1 MNIVLLSGG
10 SGKRLWPLSNDT
22 RSKQF
27 LSLLKA
33 PDGSSE
39 SMVQRVYRQIKESD
53 NNAGIVIATGK
64 TQTDSIRNH
73 LGNKVDIVT
82 EPSRRNTY
90 PAIALATS
98 YLKTVKGIADDEV
111 VIVLPVDPY
120 AEAEY
125 FNTLSRMEAAVKA
138 GAGDLVLMGIKP
150 TYPSAKYGYIVPK
163 ADQSSEPFKVD
174 YFKEK
179 PTEADAEK
187 LIAGGAVWNGGVFAF
202 KAGWLLDI
210 VKNNVG
216 EIDYNYLDAN
226 YDKLTKDSFDY
237 EVCEK
242 TNNIA
247 FVSYNGI
254 WKDLGTWNTLTEQM
268 ENEILGDVIV
278 GEGTSGTH
286 IINELD
292 VPVVALGVN
301 DLVIAASPDG
311 ILVSDKQKSS
321 YLKPYVD
328 KLEAGPMYEQRLWG
342 EKKILNI
349 TKVRE
354 SESAVTE
361 SMFMLKGHSL
371 ESHSHNLKKEVW
383 VVTSGKAEIEI
394 NGEKRTVSSG
404 DTIEIMPGTIHGINA
419 ITDFFFTKIAFRVEE

>member
-39 SMVQRVYRQIKESD
+39 SMVQRVYRQIKEANSG
-53 NNAGIVIATGK
+53 AGIVIATGK

-90 PAIALATS
+90 PAIALAVS
-98 YLKTVKGIADDEV
+98 YLKSVKGIADDEV

-125 FNTLSRMEAAVKA
+125 FNTLTRMEAAVKN

-163 ADQSSEPFKVD
+163 GNQSEEPYAVD

-187 LIAGGAVWNGGVFAF
+187 LIADGAVWNGGVFAF

-216 EIDYNYLDAN
+216 ETDYNYLDAN

-247 FVSYNGI
+247 FVRTTVYG
-254 WKDLGTWNTLTEQM
+254 KTL
-268 ENEILGDVIV
+268 VP
-278 GEGTSGTH
+278 GTH
-286 IINELD
+286 
-292 VPVVALGVN
+292 
-301 DLVIAASPDG
+301 
-311 ILVSDKQKSS
+311 
-321 YLKPYVD
+321 
-328 KLEAGPMYEQRLWG
+328 
-342 EKKILNI
+342 
-349 TKVRE
+349 
-354 SESAVTE
+354 
-361 SMFMLKGHSL
+361 
-371 ESHSHNLKKEVW
+371 
-383 VVTSGKAEIEI
+383 
-394 NGEKRTVSSG
+394 
-404 DTIEIMPGTIHGINA
+404 
-419 ITDFFFTKIAFRVEE
+419 

>member
-27 LSLLKA
+27 LTLLKA
-33 PDGSSE
+33 PDGTDE

-53 NNAGIVIATGK
+53 ESAGIVIATGK

-73 LGNKVDIVT
+73 LGDKVDIVT

-90 PAIALATS
+90 PAIALSVS
-98 YLKTVKGIADDEV
+98 YLKYVKGIADDEV

-125 FNTLSRMEAAVKA
+125 FNTLRRMEDAVKNN
-138 GAGDLVLMGIKP
+138 AGDLVLMGIKP

-163 ADQSSEPFKVD
+163 ANQSAEPFCVD

-179 PTEADAEK
+179 PTEEAAEE
-187 LIAGGAVWNGGVFAF
+187 LIKGGAVWNGGVFAF

-210 VKNNVG
+210 VKKNVG
-216 EIDYNYLDAN
+216 TDEYSYLHAN
-226 YDKLTKDSFDY
+226 YDKLNKDSFDY

-242 TNNIA
+242 TENIA
-247 FVSYNGI
+247 FVSYDGV

-268 ENEILGDVIV
+268 ENETVGDVIV
-278 GEGTSGTH
+278 GEGTTSTH

-328 KLEAGPMYEQRLWG
+328 KLSSGPMYEQRLWG

-349 TKVRE
+349 TKVRD

-361 SMFMLKGHSL
+361 SMFMLAGHSL
-371 ESHSHNLKKEVW
+371 ENHKHDLKKEAW
-383 VVTSGKAEIEI
+383 IVTSGKAELTIG
-394 NGEKRTVSSG
+394 GEKKIVSSG
-404 DTIEIMPGTIHGINA
+404 DTVEINPGTLHGVTA
-419 ITDFFFTKIAFRVEE
+419 ITDFHFTKVAFRVEE

>member
-33 PDGSSE
+33 PDGSNE

-73 LGNKVDIVT
+73 LGDKVDIVT
-82 EPSRRNTY
+82 EPARRNTY
-90 PAIALATS
+90 PAIALAVS
-98 YLKTVKGIADDEV
+98 YLKDVKGITDDDV

-125 FNTLSRMEAAVKA
+125 FNTLARMETAVKN

-163 ADQSSEPFKVD
+163 QNQESEPFAVD

-179 PTEADAEK
+179 PTEEAAQE
-187 LIAGGAVWNGGVFAF
+187 LIKGGAVWNGGVFAF

-210 VKNNVG
+210 VKKNVG
-216 EIDYNYLDAN
+216 RNDYKYLDAN
-226 YDKLTKDSFDY
+226 YESLTKDSFDY

-242 TNNIA
+242 TESIA
-247 FVSYNGI
+247 FVSYDGI

-268 ENEILGDVIV
+268 ENEAVGDVIV
-278 GEGTSGTH
+278 GEGTVGTH

-292 VPVVALGVN
+292 VPVVALGVK
-301 DLVIAASPDG
+301 DIVIAASPDG

-328 KLEAGPMYEQRLWG
+328 KLEAGPMYEQRIWG

-349 TKVRE
+349 TKVKE
-354 SESAVTE
+354 NESAVTE
-361 SMFMLKGHSL
+361 AMFMLAGHTL
-371 ESHSHNLKKEVW
+371 ENHKHNLKKEAW
-383 VVTSGKAEIEI
+383 IVTSGEAEITI
-394 NGEKRTVSSG
+394 DGKTKIVSSG
-404 DTIEIMPGTIHGINA
+404 DTIEINPGTIHGVKA
-419 ITDFFFTKIAFRVEE
+419 ITDFCFTKVAFRVDE